1 MPWFVL
7 YTKSRNEK
15 LVADKLKVMGIEAY
29 CPTIKTKRRWSDRV
43 KMVEE
48 PLIRSY
54 CFVRLEEHERNN
66 VFRVAGIV
74 RYMFWLKKPA
84 IVRDEEIDT
93 IKWMLGE
100 IDHDYIE
107 VSTFSPGDR
116 VKIGSGSFTDYTG
129 EVRSQQGKSLSLV
142 LEYLQLVIT
151 VDLSRT
157 IVQV

>member
-15 LVADKLKVMGIEAY
+15 LVADKLNAMGIEAY

-54 CFVRLEEHERNN
+54 CFVRLAEHERNN
-66 VFRVAGIV
+66 VFTVAGIV

-84 IVRDEEIDT
+84 IVKEVEIET
-93 IKWMLGE
+93 IKWMLGQV
-100 IDHDYIE
+100 DHDSIH
-107 VSTFSPGDR
+107 VKNFSSGAT
-116 VKIGSGSFTDYTG
+116 VKIDSGSFIG
-129 EVRSQQGKSLSLV
+129 EVGQVKSHQGKSLSLY
-142 LEYLQLVIT
+142 LESLQVVIT

-157 IVQV
+157 IVSV